1 MKNLYTVIPILGVLV
16 LFLSCARENP
26 VTAVDADVVP
36 DLVQTALQEKYPE
49 AGEVEW
55 YQSGNKFE
63 AEFEADDRETTVL
76 FNKRGKLLMTETE
89 LEEGDLPQSVRDYLA
104 ANYPDHPIEE
114 ADKEENRKG
123 LFYEVELMID
133 GQEVELRF
141 DADGNF
147 IEAEKEEAEQ

>member
-1 MKNLYTVIPILGVLV
+1 ML
-16 LFLSCARENP
+16 LSCARENP
-26 VTAVDADVVP
+26 VTAVEADVVP
-36 DLVQTALQEKYPE
+36 DAVQAALQAKYSEPE
-49 AGEVEW
+49 EVEW
-55 YQSGNKFE
+55 YQSGNKYE
-63 AEFEADDRETTVL
+63 AEFEADDKETTVL

-89 LEEGDLPQSVRDYLA
+89 LEEEDLPQSVRDYVA

-147 IEAEKEEAEQ
+147 IEEEREETETEE